1 MRHEWGGNGTN
12 EATGEAT
19 TNMKFKKLW
28 WLGLLMV
35 LGPVQ
40 AATVSYFDNGSLWRF
55 RIGTNEASTPVTDW
69 RTNLND
75 TDWSLPVATPIG
87 YGDPVPATII
97 PGSSATTPTWLSIFM
112 RRTFVVAN
120 PAAVA
125 SVTLSINIDD
135 GYVAWINGVEVG
147 RYNVPAGE
155 PTIGSAAVTAAEPVV
170 QTHSVPI
177 NVLKAGTNVIAV
189 QALNANL
196 TSSDLYVDAN
206 LAGSIDD
213 VPPAIAFQLPFAG
226 STIPSLTQV
235 EIDFT
240 ENVTGVNAADLLIN
254 GSAATNVTAL
264 TAAAYLFRFP
274 QPATGPVTVQFAVG
288 HGIQDQ
294 AASPN
299 LFAGASWNYTLD
311 PNVILSENVRLNE
324 FVAVNVSGL
333 RDEDNEYQDWV
344 EIRNLSTNLVSL
356 AGWSLSDDAGTPDKW
371 VFPAVTMQPS
381 GYLVVFCSVKDR
393 KPTAPNSKLHTN
405 FKLGTE
411 GDFIGLYN
419 TATPRHLVSSFTNY
433 PNQRRDYSYGYDPLG
448 ELKYFT
454 PPTPSSNNPPSSITG
469 VVADTKFSH
478 DRGFYE
484 TNFFL
489 SITCATPGVTI
500 RYTIDGKAP
509 TTSSGLIY
517 AAPVLI
523 GTTTVVR
530 AFAYANGLLSSD
542 ADCHTYLFLNDV
554 TNRAANGV
562 APAGWPATWG
572 GNTVDYGMDPDI
584 VTVAPWRDT
593 IRDDLKAIPTFSIVA
608 NLDDLFNASTG
619 IYANPGGDGPLWE
632 RPCSIELLNPEG
644 EEGFQINCGIRLRG
658 GFSRSTDNPKH
669 AFRFFFRQ
677 EYGASKLNFPF
688 FGATGATSFD
698 KFDMR
703 TMQNYSWSFQNDSRM
718 TCLRDVMSRD
728 AQLTM
733 NGLGTRGNFYHLYI
747 NGMYWGLYNSEERP
761 EAAFAASYLGGN
773 EEDYDTIKQL
783 DGYVSGATDGNTDA
797 WYRLWEA
804 ATNGFASN
812 ADYFKVQGRNV
823 NGTINTNY
831 ENLIDVPNMIDY
843 VLVINY
849 GGNLDAPISAFLGN
863 DSPNNWYG
871 FRDRTGQHGG
881 FRFASHDA
889 EHTLLNVG
897 EDRTGIVDL
906 SASGGVYGMI
916 NSDWTCGNPLTQ
928 APAEART
935 KSTPQYIWFRMHQN
949 PEFRMLAADRIFK
962 HCFNNGALSVAGMR
976 AAFLSR
982 SNEIQRA
989 IIPESAR
996 WGDAK
1001 NPSAPYT
1008 RVSWVNAMNTVMGF
1022 ISGRTSVLISQL
1034 QADGLY
1040 PAISA
1045 PSFNSTGGVVS
1056 AGFTFRM
1063 TNSNAGGT
1071 LYYTLD
1077 GSDPRVLG
1085 GAVAPAA
1092 LAYSSPLVINT
1103 TTTLRARVLSGGV
1116 WSAINEVT
1124 LYPPQ
1129 DLSKLLVTEIMYHP
1143 PDVGLTD
1150 GDEFE
1155 FLELKNTGASPI
1167 SLSGLYF
1174 TGLTFTFPIGST
1186 LAPGQFFVL
1195 ARNAVTFASR
1205 HPGVTVNGVYTGRLA
1220 NSGETIALSHP
1231 LGAQVLAFTFG
1242 DLTPWPVTPDGFDF
1256 SLVPVN
1262 PNANPDFDDPKN
1274 WRASSALGG
1283 SPGADDPALTVPPV
1297 LINEILTHSATSLDF
1312 IELFNPTTNV
1322 VNIGGWFLTDDP
1334 AVPKKFRIA
1343 DGTLL
1348 APLGYAVFNETNFNA
1363 TPGTNGS
1370 FSLNA
1375 HGDDVYL
1382 FSGDASTN
1390 LTGYDHGFSF
1400 NAAADEETFGR
1411 HLISTGEAQFPGQ
1424 LTPTPGAA
1432 NAGPRIGPV
1441 VLNEI
1446 HYHPVFPQL
1455 EFIELKNI
1463 SSNAV
1468 PLFDATIPTNTWRM
1482 NGLGYTFPT
1491 NLTLPAGGLLLLVP
1505 TNAME
1510 FTNRYAVPAG
1520 VQILPPYTGNLQDS
1534 GERLELQQPDTTG
1547 TNGVGYITIDE
1558 VRYNDRAPWSP
1569 AADGSGPS
1577 LQKRLSTLYGNDPV
1591 NWTAAGPTPGVDFVG
1606 GAEPVITAQP
1616 QSQAGVLGSN
1626 VTFNVGVNGT
1636 APFSYVWRFNGT
1648 NLPGATN
1655 ATLVLPSLQANQVG
1669 IYSVFVFNSAGA
1681 VASADASLV
1690 VLIPVVFTLQPASQ
1704 IVLPGTNVTLAA
1716 LALGTGP
1723 VRYQWRFEGTNI
1735 LGATN
1740 ASYSF
1745 INATYPTQH
1754 GNFSVVATD
1763 NLSSLTS
1770 SNAFIFVSVKPGV
1783 SVPIRTN
1790 TVLQGANVFLSVT
1803 ATGAPPLTYR
1813 WLRNGSTLGTT
1824 IVPFFTATNVQV
1836 NGRYQVVV
1844 TNLAGSSTSPG
1855 GGITNVFVL
1864 LDLDHDGVADVW
1876 ELQFGFSTNN
1886 AADALSDFDGDG
1898 MSNRDE
1904 YVAGTNP
1911 TNALSRLNILLSAT
1925 NASTLQFVAQT
1936 NIGYTVQFRTNLG
1949 AALWSSL
1956 TNILGSPLIR
1966 TVEVNTPVPPAPAG
1980 ELYYRIITPPV
1991 P

>member
-1 MRHEWGGNGTN
+1 MKIMRIKILG
-12 EATGEAT
+12 
-19 TNMKFKKLW
+19 
-28 WLGLLMV
+28 WLGLWLLV
-35 LGPVQ
+35 AVGPVQ
-40 AATVSYFDNGSLWRF
+40 AATVSYFDNGSSWRY
-55 RIGTNEASTPVTDW
+55 RLGTNEASTPVTDW
-69 RTNLND
+69 RTNAND
-75 TDWSLPVATPIG
+75 TGWSLPVATPIG
-87 YGDPVPATII
+87 YGDPVPVTII
-97 PGSSATTPTWLSIFM
+97 PGSSATTPTWLCIFM
-112 RRTFVVAN
+112 RRTFVVAS
-120 PAAVA
+120 PASVSA
-125 SVTLSINIDD
+125 VTLSINIDD
-135 GYVAWINGVEVG
+135 GYIAWINGVEVG

-155 PTIGSAAVTAAEPVV
+155 PTIATAAVTAAEPVV

-177 NVLKAGTNVIAV
+177 NVLRAGTNVITI
-189 QALNANL
+189 QAFNANL

-206 LAGSIDD
+206 LVGTIDD
-213 VPPAIAFQLPFAG
+213 VPPGIAFQLPFAD
-226 STIPSLTQV
+226 STVSSLTQIEV
-235 EIDFT
+235 DFT

-254 GSAATNVTAL
+254 GTAATNVTVL
-264 TAAAYLFRFP
+264 SGAAYSFRFP
-274 QPATGPVTVQFAVG
+274 QPPAGSVAVQFAAG

-299 LFAGASWNYTLD
+299 PFAGASWNYILD
-311 PNVILSENVRLNE
+311 PNVIVSENVRLNE

-333 RDEDNEYQDWV
+333 RDEDNEFQDWV
-344 EIRNLSTNLVSL
+344 ELRNLSTNLVSL

-381 GYLVVFCSVKDR
+381 GYLVVFCSGKDR
-393 KPTAPNSKLHTN
+393 KPTAPNTRLHTN
-405 FKLGTE
+405 FKLGTGGE
-411 GDFIGLYN
+411 FIGLYN
-419 TATPRHLVSSFTNY
+419 TATPRSLVSSFNGY

-448 ELKYFT
+448 QLKYFT
-454 PPTPSSNNPPSSITG
+454 PPTPGSNNPPSSITG

-478 DRGFYE
+478 DRGFYG
-484 TNFFL
+484 TNFSL
-489 SITCATPGVTI
+489 ALTCATPDVTI
-500 RYTIDGKAP
+500 RYTLDGKAP
-509 TTSSGLIY
+509 TTNVGLIY

-530 AFAYANGLLSSD
+530 AFAYKSGLLASD
-542 ADCHTYLFLNDV
+542 VDCHTYLFLNDV
-554 TNRAANGV
+554 TNQAANGV

-572 GNTVDYGMDPDI
+572 GNMVDYGMDPDI

-593 IRDDLKAIPTFSIVA
+593 VREDLKAIPSFSIVV
-608 NLDDLFNASTG
+608 NLDDLFNGSTG
-619 IYANPGGDGPLWE
+619 IYANPGQDGPLWE

-644 EEGFQINCGIRLRG
+644 EAGFQINCGLRLRG

-677 EYGASKLNFPF
+677 EYGASKLSFPF
-688 FGATGATSFD
+688 FGPTGAQSFD

-718 TCLRDVMSRD
+718 VCVRDVMSRD

-733 NGLGTRGNFYHLYI
+733 NGIGTRGNFYHLYI

-783 DGYVSGATDGNTDA
+783 DGYVSGATDGDNAA
-797 WYRLWEA
+797 WYRLWES
-804 ATNGFASN
+804 ATNGYASDAN
-812 ADYFKVQGRNV
+812 YFKVQGRNA
-823 NGTINTNY
+823 NGTINTNF

-843 VLVINY
+843 MLVINY

-871 FRDRTGQHGG
+871 FRDRTGRHGG

-906 SASGGVYGMI
+906 ANTTPPNTYGVI
-916 NSDWTCGNPLTQ
+916 QPDWTCGNPLTQ
-928 APAEART
+928 AGGAAEARIR
-935 KSTPQYIWFRMHQN
+935 STPQYIWFRMHQN

-962 HCFNNGALSVAGMR
+962 HCFNNGALSVPGMR

-1001 NPSAPYT
+1001 SPSAPYT
-1008 RVSWVNAMNTVMGF
+1008 RNSWISAMNAVMGF
-1022 ISGRTSVLISQL
+1022 INGRTAVLLSQL

-1040 PAISA
+1040 PAINA
-1045 PSFNSTGGVVS
+1045 PSFNSIGGAVS
-1056 AGFTFRM
+1056 SGFSFRM
-1063 TNSNAGGT
+1063 TNSNPSGT

-1077 GSDPRVLG
+1077 GSDPRVQG
-1085 GAVAPAA
+1085 GGVAPTA
-1092 LAYSSPLVINT
+1092 LAYSSPLVINST
-1103 TTTLRARVLSGGV
+1103 TTVRARVLSGGV

-1143 PDVGLTD
+1143 PNVGLTD

-1155 FLELKNTGASPI
+1155 FLELKNTGASAI
-1167 SLSGLYF
+1167 GLSGLYF
-1174 TGLTFTFPIGST
+1174 TGLTFTFPVGT
-1186 LAPGQFFVL
+1186 QLAPGQFFVL
-1195 ARNAVTFASR
+1195 ARNATAFASR
-1205 HPGVTVNGVYTGRLA
+1205 HPGVTVNGLYTGRLA
-1220 NSGETIALSHP
+1220 NSGETITLSHP
-1231 LGAQVLAFTFG
+1231 LGAQVLAFTYG

-1262 PNANPDFDDPKN
+1262 PNANPDFDNPKN

-1297 LINEILTHSATSLDF
+1297 LINEILTHSETSVDF

-1322 VNIGGWFLTDDP
+1322 VNLGGWFLTDDP

-1343 DGTLL
+1343 DGTML
-1348 APLGYAVFNETNFNA
+1348 APLSYLVFNETNFNA

-1382 FSGDASTN
+1382 FSGDVNTN

-1400 NAAADEETFGR
+1400 NAAADGETFGR
-1411 HLISTGEAQFPGQ
+1411 YLISTGEAQFPAQ

-1432 NAGPRIGPV
+1432 NVGPRIGPV
-1441 VLNEI
+1441 VITEI
-1446 HYHPVFPQL
+1446 HYNPVFPQL

-1468 PLFDATIPTNTWRM
+1468 VLFDAAIPTNTWRM
-1482 NGLGYTFPT
+1482 NGLGYNFPT
-1491 NLTLPAGGLLLLVP
+1491 NLTLPPGGLLLLVP
-1505 TNAME
+1505 TNVMQ

-1577 LQKRLSTLYGNDPV
+1577 LQKRLATLYGNDPV
-1591 NWTAAGPTPGVDFVG
+1591 NWTAAVPTPGVDFVG
-1606 GAEPVITAQP
+1606 GNEPVITAQP

-1626 VTFNVGVNGT
+1626 VTFSVSVSGT
-1636 APFSYVWRFNGT
+1636 APFSYVWHYNGT
-1648 NLPGATN
+1648 TLPGATN
-1655 ATLVLPSLQANQVG
+1655 ATLVLPSLQTNQVG
-1669 IYSVFVFNSAGA
+1669 TYGVFVFNSAGA
-1681 VASADASLV
+1681 VASADATLV
-1690 VLIPVVFTLQPASQ
+1690 ILIPVAFNLQPVGQ
-1704 IVLPGTNVTLAA
+1704 IVLPGTNVTLSS
-1716 LALGTGP
+1716 LAMGTGV
-1723 VRYQWRFEGTNI
+1723 VRYQWRFEGSNI
-1735 LGATN
+1735 LAATN

-1745 INATYPTQH
+1745 INAAYPTHH
-1754 GNFSVVATD
+1754 GNFSVVVTD
-1763 NLSSLTS
+1763 DLSSLTS
-1770 SNAFIFVSVKPGV
+1770 SNAFIFISVRPGV
-1783 SVPIRTN
+1783 SVPMVPV
-1790 TVLQGANVFLSVT
+1790 TVLQGGSATFSIT

-1813 WLRNGSTLGTT
+1813 WLRNGAA
-1824 IVPFFTATNVQV
+1824 FFTNTLPTVTISNVLA
-1836 NGRYQVVV
+1836 NARITVVV
-1844 TNLAGSSTSPG
+1844 INQAGSSAVSPG
-1855 GGITNVFVL
+1855 QGITNLFVL
-1864 LDLDHDGVADVW
+1864 VDFDRDGMADGW
-1876 ELQFGFSTNN
+1876 ELQYGFNTNN
-1886 AADALSDFDGDG
+1886 AADALLDFDGDG

-1949 AALWSSL
+1949 AALWSRL
-1956 TNILGSPLIR
+1956 TNIPASPLIR
-1966 TVEVNTPVPPAPAG
+1966 TVELNTPVPPAPAG
-1980 ELYYRIITPPV
+1980 ERYYRIVTPPV